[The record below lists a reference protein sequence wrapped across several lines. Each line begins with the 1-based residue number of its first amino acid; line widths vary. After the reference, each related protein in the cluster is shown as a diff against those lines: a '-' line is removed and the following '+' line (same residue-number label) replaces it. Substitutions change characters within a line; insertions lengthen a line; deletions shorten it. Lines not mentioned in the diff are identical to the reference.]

1 LSLLDWRKV
10 PELAEEF
17 AKQKSQKHEIG
28 QILSSWRREQ
38 DSNDESAS
46 PYPFE
51 NSPKFSKLGT
61 RDSRR
66 IASAATSTVHGGRRW
81 IDTFL
86 FRALDEV
93 DAVMD

>member
-1 LSLLDWRKV
+1 MPHKFVSARKLSLLDSRKV

-17 AKQKSQKHEIG
+17 AKQKSQKHETG

-51 NSPKFSKLGT
+51 NSPNS
-61 RDSRR
+61 
-66 IASAATSTVHGGRRW
+66 AS
-81 IDTFL
+81 
-86 FRALDEV
+86 
-93 DAVMD
+93 